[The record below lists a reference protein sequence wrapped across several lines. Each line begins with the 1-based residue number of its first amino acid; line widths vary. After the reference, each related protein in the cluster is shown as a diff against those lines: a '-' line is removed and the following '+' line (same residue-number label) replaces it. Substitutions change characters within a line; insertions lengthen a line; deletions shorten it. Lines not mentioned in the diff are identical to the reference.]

1 MWLGRVEPG
10 RDRNPENAPI
20 RPNRSSSAITLLME
34 GGQARPRFTVWT
46 SIITMDGVGARI
58 VKGQRDF
65 LLGGQQISI
74 SADT

>member
-1 MWLGRVEPG
+1 MAFGRPGSILDRHAERPLGSFSPITMNGSCLSPG
-10 RDRNPENAPI
+10 RGSR
-20 RPNRSSSAITLLME
+20 
-34 GGQARPRFTVWT
+34 G
-46 SIITMDGVGARI
+46 

>member
-1 MWLGRVEPG
+1 MALFKR
-10 RDRNPENAPI
+10 
-20 RPNRSSSAITLLME
+20 
-34 GGQARPRFTVWT
+34 
-46 SIITMDGVGARI
+46 